1 MMRKRLILYL
11 FLCLALSVQA
21 QQDWRNRVTQRL
33 DSLMQDELLESAQ
46 IGMMVWDLNDDAVV
60 YQHKPR
66 YLMRTA
72 STMKALTAITALDR
86 LGGNYTLRTSLYY
99 KGEVANGTLTGDLI
113 CVGGMDPLFDDADM
127 LAMAESVKA
136 LGVKTLR
143 VRIVCD
149 RSMKDD
155 KPWGEGWCWDDENPM
170 LSPLLVN
177 TKEGFAQQLVNA
189 LLTMGLEL
197 AEVEVCDG
205 LLPETGATLLCTRT
219 HTIDE
224 LLQTMMK
231 DSDNLYAECLYYQI
245 AASKGK
251 RYATAADAQDVE
263 MALLKKMGLD
273 GRRYRLADGSGLSL
287 YNYLSP
293 ELEVALLRHAWRNS
307 EIREHLYP
315 SLPIAGVDGTLSK
328 RMHKTP
334 AEGNVHAKTGT
345 LKGVTT
351 LAGYCRAANGHILCF
366 SIMNQGVMQLSRG
379 RDFQDRLCVL
389 MCQPR

>member
-72 STMKALTAITALDR
+72 STMKALTAITALDC

-155 KPWGEGWCWDDENPM
+155 KPWGEGWCWDDENPT

-245 AASKGK
+245 AASNGK

-273 GRRYRLADGSGLSL
+273 ERRYRLADGSGLSL
-287 YNYLSP
+287 YNYLTP
-293 ELEVALLRHAWRNS
+293 ECETMLMRYAWKHPDIYNHLLPAL
-307 EIREHLYP
+307 P
-315 SLPIAGVDGTLSK
+315 VAGVDGTLEK
-328 RMHKTP
+328 RMRKT
-334 AEGNVHAKTGT
+334 AAQGNVQAKTGT
-345 LKGVTT
+345 VTGVST
-351 LAGYCRAANGHILCF
+351 LTGFLTASNGHRLCF
-366 SIMNQGVMQLSRG
+366 AIMTQGLRKTAEGRRLQDSICVV
-379 RDFQDRLCVL
+379 LCE
-389 MCQPR
+389 

>member
-46 IGMMVWDLNDDAVV
+46 IGMMVWDLNDDAIV

-86 LGGNYTLRTSLYY
+86 LGGNYSLRTSLYY

-155 KPWGEGWCWDDENPM
+155 KPWGEGWCWDDENPT

-177 TKEGFAQQLVNA
+177 IKEGFAQQLVNA

-287 YNYLSP
+287 YNYLTP
-293 ELEVALLRHAWRNS
+293 ECETMLMRYAWKHPDIYNHLLPAL
-307 EIREHLYP
+307 P
-315 SLPIAGVDGTLSK
+315 VAGVDGTLEK
-328 RMHKTP
+328 RMRKT
-334 AEGNVHAKTGT
+334 AAQGNVQAKTGT
-345 LKGVTT
+345 VTGVST
-351 LAGYCRAANGHILCF
+351 LTGFLTASNGHRLCF
-366 SIMNQGVMQLSRG
+366 AIMTQGLRKTAEGRRLQDSICVV
-379 RDFQDRLCVL
+379 LCE
-389 MCQPR
+389 

>member
-11 FLCLALSVQA
+11 FLCLALSLQA

-86 LGGNYTLRTSLYY
+86 LGGNYSLRTSLYY
-99 KGEVANGTLTGDLI
+99 KGEVSNGTLTGDLI

-287 YNYLSP
+287 YNYLTP
-293 ELEVALLRHAWRNS
+293 ECETMLMRYAWKHPDIYNHLLPAL
-307 EIREHLYP
+307 P
-315 SLPIAGVDGTLSK
+315 VAGVDGTLEK
-328 RMHKTP
+328 RMRKT
-334 AEGNVHAKTGT
+334 AAQGNVQAKTGT
-345 LKGVTT
+345 VTGVST
-351 LAGYCRAANGHILCF
+351 LTGFLTASNGHRLCF
-366 SIMNQGVMQLSRG
+366 AIMTQGLRKTAEGRRLQDSICVV
-379 RDFQDRLCVL
+379 LCE
-389 MCQPR
+389 

>member
-86 LGGNYTLRTSLYY
+86 LGGNYSLRTSLYY

-155 KPWGEGWCWDDENPM
+155 KPWGEGWCWDDENPT

-273 GRRYRLADGSGLSL
+273 GRLYRLADGSGLSL
-287 YNYLSP
+287 YNYLTP
-293 ELEVALLRHAWRNS
+293 ECETMLMRYAWKHPDIYNHLLPAL
-307 EIREHLYP
+307 P
-315 SLPIAGVDGTLSK
+315 VAGVDGTLEM
-328 RMHKTP
+328 RMRKT
-334 AEGNVHAKTGT
+334 AAQGNVQAKTGT
-345 LKGVTT
+345 VTGVST
-351 LAGYCRAANGHILCF
+351 LTGFLTASNGHRLCF
-366 SIMNQGVMQLSRG
+366 AIMTQGLRKTAEGRRLQDSICVV
-379 RDFQDRLCVL
+379 LCE
-389 MCQPR
+389 